1 MKKNMTEW
9 LSNLASS
16 GKALPILSF
25 PCVSLLGCSVKELIA
40 DSEKQAEGMSLVAK
54 RVDSAASVS
63 LMDLSV
69 EAECFGA
76 TVRFSDDE
84 VPTVVGRLVNDS
96 DEAEALAV
104 PAVGSA
110 RSGIYIDAIRKAS
123 EKITDRPVFAGI
135 IGPFSLAARLFDVSE
150 IMIECY
156 DDPDSVHVVLEKCTE
171 FLINYA
177 KAYKEAGA
185 NGVMMAE
192 PVSGL
197 LSPALEEEFG
207 SPYVKKIVDAVKDDN
222 FAFIYHNCGD
232 NVPRMLDSILTIGA
246 SAYHFGN
253 SVNMKEMLEK
263 MPSDVLVMGNVD
275 PAGVLRLS
283 TPENVKETTTALIN
297 ECSEYKNFVVSSGCD
312 MPPLTPWENIDAFFE
327 AVKSCNEN

>member
-1 MKKNMTEW
+1 MKKDMNKW
-9 LSNLASS
+9 LSSLPES

-25 PCVSLLGCSVKELIA
+25 PCISLLGCSVRELIS
-40 DSEKQAEGMSLVAK
+40 DSEKQAEGMRLVAE

-76 TVRFSDDE
+76 SVRFSDDE
-84 VPTVVGRLVNDS
+84 VPTVVGRLINDS
-96 DEAEALAV
+96 DEAEALKV
-104 PAVGSA
+104 PTVGSA
-110 RSGIYIDAIRKAS
+110 RSGIYIDAIRKAA
-123 EKITDRPVFAGI
+123 EKITDRPVLAGI

-177 KAYKEAGA
+177 KAYKDAGA
-185 NGVMMAE
+185 DGVMMAE

-197 LSPALEEEFG
+197 LSPALEEEFS
-207 SPYVKKIVDAVKDDN
+207 SPYVKRIADAVMDDG
-222 FAFIYHNCGD
+222 FAFIYHNCG
-232 NVPRMLDSILTIGA
+232 NNTPRMLDSILSIGA

-253 SVNMKEMLEK
+253 SVSMKEMLDK
-263 MPSDVLVMGNVD
+263 IPSDVLVMGNID
-275 PAGVLRLS
+275 PAGVLRLA
-283 TPENVKETTTALIN
+283 TPQAVKETTRALMD
-297 ECSEYKNFVVSSGCD
+297 ECSEHKNFVISSGCD

-327 AVKSCNEN
+327 AVSDHNEK

>member
-1 MKKNMTEW
+1 M
-9 LSNLASS
+9 
-16 GKALPILSF
+16 
-25 PCVSLLGCSVKELIA
+25 
-40 DSEKQAEGMSLVAK
+40 
-54 RVDSAASVS
+54 
-63 LMDLSV
+63 
-69 EAECFGA
+69 
-76 TVRFSDDE
+76 
-84 VPTVVGRLVNDS
+84 
-96 DEAEALAV
+96 
-104 PAVGSA
+104 
-110 RSGIYIDAIRKAS
+110 
-123 EKITDRPVFAGI
+123 
-135 IGPFSLAARLFDVSE
+135 
-150 IMIECY
+150 
-156 DDPDSVHVVLEKCTE
+156 
-171 FLINYA
+171 
-177 KAYKEAGA
+177 
-185 NGVMMAE
+185 
-192 PVSGL
+192 SGL
-197 LSPALEEEFG
+197 Q
-207 SPYVKKIVDAVKDDN
+207 KIVDAVKDDN